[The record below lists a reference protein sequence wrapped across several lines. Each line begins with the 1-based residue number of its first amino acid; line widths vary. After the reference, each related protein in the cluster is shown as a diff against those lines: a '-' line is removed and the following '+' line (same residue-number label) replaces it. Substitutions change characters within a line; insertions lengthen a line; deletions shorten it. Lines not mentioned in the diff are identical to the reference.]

1 MASELSKGW
10 LPVGLLLSQK
20 FDSIEKIGQIRM
32 PVLIVH
38 GGGDRFVP
46 ARFGEALYAAAPEPK
61 KLLLV
66 QNGSHNNSMLV
77 GDADYRQALREVF
90 GPLDE
95 PSAGAGEPPR
105 DGAAG
110 RDECPRQPR
119 PGRRRFQQGIPGKQ
133 LAPGGRSDASS
144 RPCRGGCSRG
154 LAFDGVADGSATAAL
169 ELGMLRRVEQ
179 ALATGGNP

>member
-1 MASELSKGW
+1 MASELSRGW

-46 ARFGEALYAAAPEPK
+46 ARFGEALYAAAPAPK
-61 KLLLV
+61 KLLVV

-95 PSAGAGEPPR
+95 PSAGAGQPSPTVPPAETNALVNRAR
-105 DGAAG
+105 DV
-110 RDECPRQPR
+110 DVFSNVSP
-119 PGRRRFQQGIPGKQ
+119 
-133 LAPGGRSDASS
+133 AS
-144 RPCRGGCSRG
+144 
-154 LAFDGVADGSATAAL
+154 
-169 ELGMLRRVEQ
+169 
-179 ALATGGNP
+179 N